1 MNVKPQEAAAK
12 AAGSAPVRRA
22 ARPSAP
28 RRRASAGS
36 KAAQKVARGSGG
48 AASATASGAKGKEQS
63 VATEREQSKEASQD
77 QSEAAS
83 KDQSLAA
90 SGDARKDQ
98 SKAVGKDGNK
108 AARNVAGKDQSGAAG
123 KNPSTAV
130 STDQSSAAGKD
141 QSEAVELPD
150 DLRAELDSLP
160 LRQRLFVA
168 EYLGN
173 GFNASRAARAA
184 GYSESTAAKQS
195 TRLTRNPKLARI
207 VADQAQKE
215 MARRE
220 ITAERV
226 LEEMAK
232 LAFFDPRRIFDVN
245 GGLLPPS
252 QMGDEEAAAIA
263 GLDLRQ
269 MQDGSEMKKIKLADK
284 LKSLEVLGRYLRLF
298 TERVEHSGTL
308 GVQLIHDVPR
318 PER

>member
-1 MNVKPQEAAAK
+1 MNSKARKDAAK
-12 AAGSAPVRRA
+12 DAAMKAARRRGRAAG
-22 ARPSAP
+22 
-28 RRRASAGS
+28 
-36 KAAQKVARGSGG
+36 KQ
-48 AASATASGAKGKEQS
+48 
-63 VATEREQSKEASQD
+63 
-77 QSEAAS
+77 
-83 KDQSLAA
+83 QSLAA
-90 SGDARKDQ
+90 GREQSTAASPDQ
-98 SKAVGKDGNK
+98 SL
-108 AARNVAGKDQSGAAG
+108 
-123 KNPSTAV
+123 
-130 STDQSSAAGKD
+130 AAGKD
-141 QSEAVELPD
+141 QSQAVELPD
-150 DLRAELDSLP
+150 DLRAELDSLS

-184 GYSESTAAKQS
+184 GYSESTAAHQS
-195 TRLTRNPKLARI
+195 SRLARNPKLARI
-207 VADQAQKE
+207 VAEQAQKE

-226 LEEMAK
+226 LDEMAK
-232 LAFFDPRRIFDVN
+232 LAFFDPRRIFDAN
-245 GGLLPPS
+245 GNLLPPG

-284 LKSLEVLGRYLRLF
+284 LKSLEMLGRYLRLF